1 MKFNLGWLKDHLET
15 DADADEIALRLTALG
30 LEVESVRNLALGLE
44 SFVVGHVVEARP
56 HPNADRLKVCKVDNG
71 TSVIEVVCGAPN
83 ARTGLKGV
91 FAADGSYIPGTGIT
105 LKKSEIRGVVSNG
118 MLLSERE
125 LGLSDDH
132 DGIIEL
138 PGDAPI
144 GAPAVS
150 FLGLDDVVIDIDVTP
165 NRGDCLGIRGIARDL
180 AATGIGTL
188 KPLDA
193 APIKG
198 TFKSPYGVNLDA
210 SVTANGACPYFV
222 GRLIK
227 GVTNGDSPD
236 WLKKR
241 LIAVGLRPISALV
254 DITNYMTIGFCR
266 PLHVFD
272 GDKIAGGLTV
282 RLAKAGE
289 KLSALNDQ
297 TYDLDPEM
305 TVIADAKG
313 PAALGGVMGGED
325 SGCTAG
331 TVNVF
336 VESALF
342 DPIRTATTGRKLN
355 LTSDA
360 RFRFERGIDT
370 TFLEGGMEIATRL
383 IQEICGGEVS
393 ELVIAGAAPASPP
406 KIELRVERIASLG
419 GLSMSST
426 EAESILAALGFDLS
440 AKNGVLSASV
450 PPWRGDIVGEACLV
464 EEVLR
469 VKGYDA
475 VPSVALERPSVLP
488 TAALTAHQRRRVQV
502 RRSLATR
509 GLVEAV
515 TLSFMPSPQAALFGG
530 GSDALMLV
538 NPISADLDAMRPS
551 ILPNLLDACRRNAD
565 RGLADAALFEV
576 GPQFAGDAPE
586 DQAMVAAGVRSGSG
600 PRHWSAAARAVDAF
614 DAKAD
619 AIAGLKACGLPE
631 SSLQTA
637 ADAPAWYHPGH
648 SASLKLGNKAVAY
661 FGLIHPKVLA
671 GLDVKGP
678 AAGFEILLDALPPAK
693 ARKSAAKAHLD
704 LSAFQPVSRDFAF
717 VVGDDVP
724 AASLVRAAK
733 GADKAVITSVDVFD
747 VFTGG
752 NLGEGM
758 KSIAVS
764 VTLQPTT
771 ATFTDEEID
780 AIAAKIVAAVTK
792 ATGGTLRT

>member
-1 MKFNLGWLKDHLET
+1 MKFTLGWLKDHLET
-15 DADADEIALRLTALG
+15 DADADEIALRLTSLG

-44 SFVVGHVVEARP
+44 SFVIGHVVEARP
-56 HPNADRLKVCKVDNG
+56 HPNADRLQVCKVDNG

-91 FAADGSYIPGTGIT
+91 FAADGSYIPGTKIT

-125 LGLSDDH
+125 MGLSDEH

-138 PGDAPI
+138 PDDAPI
-144 GAPAVS
+144 GTPAVAL
-150 FLGLDDVVIDIDVTP
+150 LGLDDIVIDIDVTP

-198 TFKSPYGVNLDA
+198 TFKSPFGVKLDA
-210 SVTANGACPYFV
+210 AVTANGACPYFV

-227 GVTNGDSPD
+227 GVANGDSPD

-241 LIAVGLRPISALV
+241 LVAVGLRPISALV

-272 GDKIAGGLTV
+272 SDKIAGGLTV
-282 RLAKAGE
+282 RLAQAGE
-289 KLSALNDQ
+289 KLRALNDQ

-305 TVIADAKG
+305 TVIADDKG
-313 PAALGGVMGGED
+313 PAALGGVMGGEAG
-325 SGCTAG
+325 GCTSG

-360 RFRFERGIDT
+360 RCRFERGIDA

-383 IQEICGGEVS
+383 IQDICGGEIS
-393 ELVIAGAAPASPP
+393 ELVIAGAAPATPP
-406 KIELRVERIASLG
+406 NIELRVERIASLG
-419 GLSMSST
+419 GLSTSSA
-426 EAESILAALGFDLS
+426 EAERILAALGFDLS
-440 AKNGVLSASV
+440 AKNDVLSATV
-450 PPWRGDIVGEACLV
+450 PPWRSDIVGEACLI

-469 VKGYDA
+469 VKGYDQ
-475 VPSVALERPSVLP
+475 VPSVALDRPSVLP
-488 TAALTAHQRRRVQV
+488 SAALTAHQRRRVQV

-515 TLSFMPSPQAALFGG
+515 TLSFMPSPQAMLFGG
-530 GSDALMLV
+530 ASDALMLV
-538 NPISADLDAMRPS
+538 NPISSDLDAMRPS

-600 PRHWSAAARAVDAF
+600 PRHWSAESRAVDAF

-631 SSLQTA
+631 NSLQTA
-637 ADAPAWYHPGH
+637 PDAPAWYHPGH
-648 SASLKLGNKAVAY
+648 SGSLKLGNKAVAY
-661 FGLIHPKVLA
+661 FGLLHPKVLA

-678 AAGFEILLDALPPAK
+678 VSGFEILLDALPPVK

-704 LSAFQPVSRDFAF
+704 LSALQPVSRDFAF
-717 VVGDDVP
+717 VVGDDVA

-733 GADKAVITSVDVFD
+733 GADKAVITSAEVFD

-752 NLGEGM
+752 NLSEGM
-758 KSIAVS
+758 KSIAFS

-771 ATFTDEEID
+771 ATFTDEEIEG
-780 AIAAKIVAAVTK
+780 IAAKIVAAVSK
-792 ATGGTLRT
+792 ATGGTLRS